1 MKKKDVKIC
10 LFSDTVCDVNGVS
23 RFLQD
28 MAKESLDADIQLN
41 IITSTVKSN
50 CKILPN
56 IHIFKPSLKIK
67 MPFYKELDL
76 VFPPVLQMAKKVKE
90 LRPDVIHISTPGF
103 IGLCG
108 VLIALKNKIPLVGT
122 YHTDFPMYLYLNTHS
137 KLIKNITTF
146 YLKVFYKKF
155 TALATRS
162 MEYVEIINKEINF
175 DKNKIFFLQPGT
187 NIKTFSPRYYDKN
200 IWNKYNISIESKKF
214 LYVGRVTKEKNLDEL
229 FEIWK
234 MFYLQSKKK
243 ESYLCIIGK
252 GELEK
257 YKNTLLQYNIV
268 FLGHKEKEELSS
280 LYASST
286 VFVFPS
292 TTDTLG
298 QVVLESLASATPVIV
313 TNKGGPS
320 GIIHN
325 AKQKVGFVLDIKQ
338 KQDWVKLFKKIENE
352 KINREV
358 LGKNSFFYSNEFSIT
373 KTFESF
379 IDMHLKSIKIKKG

>member
-1 MKKKDVKIC
+1 MKKKDIKIC

-28 MAKESLDADIQLN
+28 MAKESLDTNIQLN

-56 IHIFKPSLKIK
+56 IHIFKPLLKIR

-76 VFPPVLQMAKKVKE
+76 VFPPFLKLSKKVKE
-90 LRPDVIHISTPGF
+90 LQPDVIHISTPGF
-103 IGLCG
+103 IGLIG
-108 VLIALKNKIPLVGT
+108 VFIALKNKIPLVGT
-122 YHTDFPMYLYLNTHS
+122 YHTDFPRYLYSHTHS

-146 YLKVFYKKF
+146 FLKIFYKKF

-162 MEYVEIINKEINF
+162 REYEKVINTEINC

-187 NIKTFSPRYYDKN
+187 NTKTFSPRYYDKN
-200 IWNKYNISIESKKF
+200 IWNKYNLPSEGKKF

-234 MFYLQSKKK
+234 IFYQKSKKK
-243 ESYLCIIGK
+243 TSYLCIVGK

-257 YKNTLLQYNIV
+257 YKNSLKKYNVV

-313 TNKGGPS
+313 TNEGGPR
-320 GIIHN
+320 GIVHN
-325 AKQKVGFVLDIKQ
+325 AKQKIGFVLDITQ
-338 KQDWVKLFKKIENE
+338 KKDWVKLFKKIENE
-352 KINREV
+352 KIDRDS
-358 LGKNSFFYSNEFSIT
+358 LGKNSFFYSKEFSIT

-379 IDMHLKSIKIKKG
+379 IDIHLKI